1 VYALTGGAFA
11 ESWRMLVIVSELLD
25 QNKPVLQWTRG
36 LDAEENLYKIERTKG
51 EFWSETVDGDGLTT
65 AAGGP

>member
-1 VYALTGGAFA
+1 
-11 ESWRMLVIVSELLD
+11 
-25 QNKPVLQWTRG
+25 LQGTRG
-36 LDAEENLYKIERTKG
+36 LDTEENLYKIERTKG